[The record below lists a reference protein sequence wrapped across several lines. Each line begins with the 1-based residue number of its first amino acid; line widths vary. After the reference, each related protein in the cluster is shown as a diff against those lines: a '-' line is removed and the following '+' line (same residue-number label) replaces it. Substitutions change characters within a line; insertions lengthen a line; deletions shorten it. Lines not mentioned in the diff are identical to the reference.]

1 MTAWSVKAISFDLW
15 DTIVYDDSDEPKR
28 RALGLLS
35 KRNQRRQDLWEALNR
50 FEPIPQETVVRA
62 YDVAEAAFNTAWR
75 EQHVTWSVATRL
87 TVVLEEVGRQLSEED
102 FAEVVRAHE
111 EMEIDPY
118 PDLIPG
124 CAEALDALAER
135 YSLAIV
141 SDAVVSPGRCLRRL
155 LEIHGVARYFSGYAF
170 SDEVGRSKPHRAMF
184 ESAAAQVGVDV
195 REMIHVGDRNHNDVK
210 GPQALG
216 MKAVFFTASR
226 DTDKATT
233 TADAICES
241 YADLPEVIEVLGA
254 RP

>member
-1 MTAWSVKAISFDLW
+1 
-15 DTIVYDDSDEPKR
+15 
-28 RALGLLS
+28 
-35 KRNQRRQDLWEALNR
+35 
-50 FEPIPQETVVRA
+50 
-62 YDVAEAAFNTAWR
+62 
-75 EQHVTWSVATRL
+75 
-87 TVVLEEVGRQLSEED
+87 
-102 FAEVVRAHE
+102 
-111 EMEIDPY
+111 MESDPY
-118 PDLIPG
+118 PDLISR

-195 REMIHVGDRNHNDVK
+195 REMIHVGDRNHNEVK

-241 YADLPEVIEVLGA
+241 YTELPEVIEVLGA